1 LGIDVRSPR
10 FAWVL
15 DHTARGQKQ
24 TAYQILVATRP
35 ETLAQDKGDQWDSGK
50 VASDDS
56 TQVAYNGKPLQSG
69 TTYYWKVR
77 TWDKDGN
84 VSPYSPPALFEMGL
98 LSADE
103 WKAQWIAGSNLLRK
117 EFPVSGKVVRARVYV
132 TALGYYE
139 LRFNGEK
146 VGPNVLDPAWT
157 TYDKRLLYT
166 TYDITSQL
174 RPGSNAVGVML
185 GNGWAVPPKRYGPP
199 IVTPY
204 SSPALLLQLQ
214 VELEGGKQ
222 LTIVSDTSWK
232 TAPGPITSDSIY
244 DGETYDARL
253 EIPGWDEPGFN
264 DSAWQ
269 AAQAAKSPGG
279 VLSAQMMPPIRVV
292 DTLVPV
298 GMTNPRPG
306 VYVYDMGQNFSGWA
320 QLRVSGPRGTVVT
333 MRFAELVYPDGMIN
347 RETIRRAKARDT
359 YTLRGEGGETYEPRF
374 TYHGFRYVELTGF
387 PGTPSLDTLRGRLVH
402 TAVEPTGSFA
412 AANPVLNG
420 IQKIIRW
427 GQRTNLHSVPT
438 DCAQRD
444 ERMGWLGDAQV
455 TAEEAMLNFDMAAFY
470 TNFIRDIRDVQGPD
484 GSVTDTVPHKYGRRP
499 ADPAWGTA
507 YPLICWYMYE
517 QYGDRR
523 ILEENYDGLKKY
535 VEFLRSKAPDNVLRY
550 SNYGDWVA
558 VENTPGELVSDA
570 YYYHDVQLLS
580 KIAGLLGKSA
590 DAQTYAQLAAQIKD
604 AFHREFYNAKSGA
617 YANGTQTANTLPLFL
632 DLVPEDQRSRVM
644 RSLTE
649 DIVYGHNT
657 HLTTG
662 FIGVRYLLPLLTRAG
677 RSDLA
682 YELATQTT
690 YPSWGYMIAS
700 GATTLW
706 ELWQNKTGPSMNSHN
721 HPMLGSVGAWFYQAL
736 AGIKVGRDGPGY
748 RQIRIE
754 PQIARDLA
762 WASGTVETVR
772 GTVSSAWSH
781 FPGAISLDV
790 TIPVNSQARIVIPT
804 EAEATE
810 VVVREGEQ
818 VVWDK
823 GQYVPGV
830 PGVIGA
836 SQERDGSIVVEVG
849 SGRYS
854 FKLTSR

>member
-1 LGIDVRSPR
+1 
-10 FAWVL
+10 
-15 DHTARGQKQ
+15 
-24 TAYQILVATRP
+24 
-35 ETLAQDKGDQWDSGK
+35 
-50 VASDDS
+50 
-56 TQVAYNGKPLQSG
+56 
-69 TTYYWKVR
+69 
-77 TWDKDGN
+77 
-84 VSPYSPPALFEMGL
+84 
-98 LSADE
+98 
-103 WKAQWIAGSNLLRK
+103 
-117 EFPVSGKVVRARVYV
+117 
-132 TALGYYE
+132 
-139 LRFNGEK
+139 
-146 VGPNVLDPAWT
+146 
-157 TYDKRLLYT
+157 
-166 TYDITSQL
+166 
-174 RPGSNAVGVML
+174 
-185 GNGWAVPPKRYGPP
+185 
-199 IVTPY
+199 
-204 SSPALLLQLQ
+204 
-214 VELEGGKQ
+214 
-222 LTIVSDTSWK
+222 
-232 TAPGPITSDSIY
+232 
-244 DGETYDARL
+244 
-253 EIPGWDEPGFN
+253 
-264 DSAWQ
+264 
-269 AAQAAKSPGG
+269 
-279 VLSAQMMPPIRVV
+279 
-292 DTLVPV
+292 
-298 GMTNPRPG
+298 
-306 VYVYDMGQNFSGWA
+306 
-320 QLRVSGPRGTVVT
+320 
-333 MRFAELVYPDGMIN
+333 MRFAELLYPDGMIN

-359 YTLRGEGGETYEPRF
+359 YTLRGEGVETYEPRF

-387 PGTPSLDTLRGRLVH
+387 PVTPSLDTLRGRLVH
-402 TAVEPTGSFA
+402 TAVEPTGNFA
-412 AANPVLNG
+412 AANPLLNG

-427 GQRTNLHSVPT
+427 GQRSNLHSIPT

-455 TAEEAMLNFDMAAFY
+455 TAEEAMLNFHMAAFY

-484 GSVTDTVPHKYGRRP
+484 GSLTDTVPHKYGRRP

-535 VEFLRSKAPDNVLRY
+535 VEFLRSKAPEDVLRY
-550 SNYGDWVA
+550 SYYGDWVA
-558 VENTPGELVSDA
+558 VESTPGELVSDA

-580 KIAGLLGKSA
+580 KIAGVLGKSA
-590 DAQTYAQLAAQIKD
+590 DAQTYAQLAAQIKE
-604 AFHREFYNAKSGA
+604 AFHREFYDTKRGA

-632 DLVPEDQRSRVM
+632 DLVPDDQRSRVM

-649 DIVYGHNT
+649 DIVYRHNT

-662 FIGVRYLLPLLTRAG
+662 FIGVRYLFPLLTRAG

-721 HPMLGSVGAWFYQAL
+721 HPMFGSVGAWFYQAL
-736 AGIKVGRDGPGY
+736 AGIKVGADGPGY

-781 FPGAISLDV
+781 FPGATSLEV

-804 EAEATE
+804 EAKATE

-830 PGVIGA
+830 PGVTGA

-854 FKLTSR
+854 FKLSSR